1 MKQKTIKVFLVDD
14 HAVVRDGL
22 RLLIQSEQDM
32 EVLGDAANGR
42 EAVQRAIMLRPEVV
56 IMDVAMPELNGIDA
70 IQQIKKRHSSIQIL
84 VLSMHSSPEH
94 VFRAFRAGASGYL
107 LKESAGRE
115 LKDAVRAVSGGRQ
128 YISNSIADIMAG
140 SHIQRQIGHTT
151 PLDRLSMREREV
163 LQLVVEGSSSSE
175 IAEALDI
182 SVKTV
187 ETYRNRLMQKLA
199 ISDVPGLVKF
209 AIASGLVVLD

>member
-1 MKQKTIKVFLVDD
+1 MKEKAIKVFLVDD

-22 RLLIQSEQDM
+22 RLLLESEGDM

-42 EAVQRAIMLRPEVV
+42 EAVQKVSMLKPDVV
-56 IMDVAMPELNGIDA
+56 IMDIAMPELNGIDA
-70 IQQIKKRHSSIQIL
+70 IQQIKKRQSSVQIL

-94 VFRAFRAGASGYL
+94 VFRAFRAGAHGYL

-115 LKDAVRAVSGGRQ
+115 LKDAVRAVSGGLH
-128 YISNSIADIMAG
+128 YISNTIADIMAG
-140 SHIQRQIGHTT
+140 SHIQRQSGHAG

-163 LQLVVEGSSSSE
+163 LQLVVEGHSSSE
-175 IAEALDI
+175 IAEYLDI

-199 ISDVPGLVKF
+199 ISDIPGLVKF
-209 AIASGLVVLD
+209 AISSGLVVLE